1 MKKIL
6 MFTTA
11 LLISLS
17 LVGCNFNKDK
27 GVTKDAV
34 DNGTETENNVDEE
47 NNGDVVDEGTDT
59 EGTDTNNGDE
69 TRLEVAEDAADRV
82 TELDEVDSATVIVTD
97 NNAYAAVVLGDDKT
111 ANDNAD
117 TNTNTTDTTT
127 KEDEDLSAD
136 LEDKIAEKVREADKD
151 IKNVY
156 VSLNPDFVERMTG
169 YRTKINEGEPVEGF
183 FEEFTESVRRVFPDN
198 H

>member
-27 GVTKDAV
+27 GVTEDAV
-34 DNGTETENNVDEE
+34 DNGTEKDVGEE
-47 NNGDVVDEGTDT
+47 NNGDVVDEETDKN
-59 EGTDTNNGDE
+59 TDTNNGDE

-82 TELDEVDSATVIVTD
+82 AELDEVDSATVIVTD
-97 NNAYAAVVLGDDKT
+97 NKAYAAVVLGDNKT
-111 ANDNAD
+111 ADDNAADDNAD
-117 TNTNTTDTTT
+117 TNTNG
-127 KEDEDLSAD
+127 DEELNAD
-136 LEDKIAEKVREADKD
+136 LEEKIADKVREADKD

-169 YRTKINEGEPVEGF
+169 YESKINEGEPVEGF
-183 FEEFTESVRRVFPDN
+183 FEEFTESVRNVFPDS

>member
-97 NNAYAAVVLGDDKT
+97 NNAYAAVVLGD
-111 ANDNAD
+111 NH
-117 TNTNTTDTTT
+117 NT
-127 KEDEDLSAD
+127 EEDLAAE
-136 LEDKIAEKVREADKD
+136 LEDKIAEKVRDADND

>member
-1 MKKIL
+1 

-17 LVGCNFNKDK
+17 LMGCNFNKDK
-27 GVTKDAV
+27 GVTEDAV
-34 DNGTETENNVDEE
+34 DNGTEKNAVEE

-59 EGTDTNNGDE
+59 NADTNNGADS
-69 TRLEVAEDAADRV
+69 RLEVAEDAADRV
-82 TELDEVDSATVIVTD
+82 AELDEVDSATVIVTD